1 MSLRSYLFS
10 LIGSLIVL
18 LTVSQLTLVYW
29 IDKNLA
35 TEVETQARHLSQQ
48 VFDLAFEKIDK
59 DDMHQVEASHKLVK
73 TKRTVTNNAVVEE
86 NIEVIGIPSE
96 KIIEHLKE
104 LNTIKNNSNNNQQAP
119 ITVDLIDNNLN
130 TTIVDIDTETIS
142 RYKPEQQT
150 SEDEQLIIH
159 SNGPNRRILIKEFE
173 SIVKNIHNENISMI
187 SDEGIATMVIQS
199 NNKAKSHWVS
209 DTPKLRI
216 TSKTEALIHSIQWL
230 LVISAIIALI
240 FAYWLSAQFNKPLK
254 ELATGF
260 KRLSQGDYQQSV
272 KEQGVKEIRSTI
284 IHFNQMLLR
293 LSDLTQAE
301 KQHKEIAHLA
311 ELGEVSRGLA
321 HALRNPIHTI
331 GLSLEQL
338 SQTELTPAQRLSLLR
353 TAQDKISHIDKNI
366 KALLTLTTTG
376 ISRDEHVPILAVIQ
390 DIILEYKSCNLA
402 GSDIQQTFEINVDKG
417 INLLGDES
425 EIRSILHT
433 LIINACEANKD
444 NKAISISASIVNS
457 HLQVIVLDNGSGLDK
472 SISEQLFQPHISTK
486 AEGAGMGLYIAK
498 RIISLHYQGD
508 LTITNN
514 AVQQGCTAVACFK
527 QSEVQ

>member
-10 LIGSLIVL
+10 LIGSLIIL

-35 TEVETQARHLSQQ
+35 EEVEIQARDLSRQ
-48 VFDLAFEKIDK
+48 VFELAFDKIDNIEQHTSRLNRK
-59 DDMHQVEASHKLVK
+59 VVK
-73 TKRTVTNNAVVEE
+73 TERRLNNGVVEE
-86 NIEVIGIPSE
+86 SIKVIELPPAEASQHLE
-96 KIIEHLKE
+96 MLKE
-104 LNTIKNNSNNNQQAP
+104 LKESNTQKNKAQITIDFSEEYQDKDSSKPSQENAP
-119 ITVDLIDNNLN
+119 QRHL
-130 TTIVDIDTETIS
+130 
-142 RYKPEQQT
+142 
-150 SEDEQLIIH
+150 
-159 SNGPNRRILIKEFE
+159 LIKEFE
-173 SIVKNIHNENISMI
+173 TIVKGIHDEHINIIA
-187 SDEGIATMVIQS
+187 DEDIATVVVQSS
-199 NNKAKSHWVS
+199 NNVKQHWIS
-209 DTPKLRI
+209 NGKNLKI
-216 TSKTEALIHSIQWL
+216 TSKTENLIHSIQWL

-260 KRLSQGDYQQSV
+260 KRLSQGDYQQIV

-284 IHFNQMLLR
+284 QHFNQMVIR
-293 LSDLTQAE
+293 LSQLTQAE

-338 SQTELTPAQRLSLLR
+338 SQDGLSSEQRLSLLT
-353 TAQDKISHIDKNI
+353 TAQNKISHIDKNI

-376 ISRDEHVPILAVIQ
+376 ISRDDHVPVLAVIQ

-402 GSDIQQTFEINVDKG
+402 ESSIKHKFDIDVDKNMN
-417 INLLGDES
+417 IQGDES

-433 LIINACEANKD
+433 LIINACEANTENNTIKISANIKD
-444 NKAISISASIVNS
+444 NQLIIKV
-457 HLQVIVLDNGSGLDK
+457 VDNGSGLDE

-498 RIISLHYQGD
+498 RIICLHYQGD
-508 LTITNN
+508 LTIKNN
-514 AVQQGCTAVACFK
+514 TKQQGCTALACFK
-527 QSEVQ
+527 QIGACS